1 MKVSISESFNGLG
14 MFAGP
19 ILGSLI
25 YSVGGYVS
33 PFIVFSTFGIIVLPF
48 LYYAIKA
55 TQNQTIKIWKENL
68 NSNT

>member
-33 PFIVFSTFGIIVLPF
+33 PFIVFSSFGVLVTPL
-48 LYYAIKA
+48 LYFAIKA
-55 TQNQTIKIWKENL
+55 T
-68 NSNT
+68 

>member
-33 PFIVFSTFGIIVLPF
+33 PFIVFSSFGVLVSPF
-48 LYYAIKA
+48 LYFAIKA
-55 TQNQTIKIWKENL
+55 T
-68 NSNT
+68 